1 MKIYIYKCL
10 IAAAIFFVLFQ
21 ITIGTAVR
29 EVEKQLYSI
38 TSKENLEN
46 AKSKVR
52 EELKNAIQ
60 KDRYLSEEDAVLI
73 SDFMKK
79 IKSELK

>member
-1 MKIYIYKCL
+1 ML
-10 IAAAIFFVLFQ
+10 LQFFCLFQ

>member
-1 MKIYIYKCL
+1 LKIYIYKCL

-52 EELKNAIQ
+52 EELKN
-60 KDRYLSEEDAVLI
+60 
-73 SDFMKK
+73 
-79 IKSELK
+79 

>member
-1 MKIYIYKCL
+1 MFNCCCN
-10 IAAAIFFVLFQ
+10 FFFLFQ

-73 SDFMKK
+73 SDFMKNK
-79 IKSELK
+79 I